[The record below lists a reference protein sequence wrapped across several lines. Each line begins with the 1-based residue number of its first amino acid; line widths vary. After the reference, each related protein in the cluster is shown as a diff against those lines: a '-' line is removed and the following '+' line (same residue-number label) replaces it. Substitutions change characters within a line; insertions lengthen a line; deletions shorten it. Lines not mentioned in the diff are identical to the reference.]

1 MMDKR
6 FDSNYIEKKWYKRWL
21 ESGAFASNNQSP
33 KEPYVI
39 MMPPPNVTG
48 SLHIGHALTF
58 TIQDILIRFHRMQ
71 GLDVLWQPGTDH
83 AGIATQMVVERELA
97 KSNLTRHGLG
107 REKFVEKVWEWKEK
121 SGGEITNQLRALG
134 ASPDWEKER
143 FTMDEGLS
151 KAVIS
156 VFVKLYKEGLIY
168 RDKRL
173 VNWDPKLLTAISDL
187 EVEQKEVEG
196 KFWYFKYPL
205 ENSDEF
211 LTIATTRPET
221 MLGDTAV
228 AVNPDDERYIH
239 LKGKYVILPIINRR
253 IPIIF
258 DNYSDPEKG
267 SGAVKIT
274 PAHDFNDFEVG
285 KRHGLDMINIFDA
298 NASINEN
305 GGEDFKGLD
314 RFEARKKVLEILK
327 AQNLYI
333 KEEKIVHTVP
343 HGDRSN
349 VVVEPWLMDQ
359 WYVDAYKLAQ
369 PAIKAV
375 KNKKTKFVPA
385 NWDKTYFEWM
395 NNIQPWCVSRQLWW
409 GHRIPAWFGPDDKIF
424 VEHNQLDAEK
434 AAELHYGKKV
444 KLIQDE
450 DVLDTWFSSA
460 LWPFST
466 LGWPDNTKDLKKY
479 YPTNVLVTGF
489 DIIFFWVARMMMM
502 GMHFMDD
509 EVPFKE
515 VYIHALVRDDK
526 GQKMSKS
533 KGNVLDPLD
542 LSVKYGADS
551 LRFTLT
557 AMAAQG
563 RDIKLSEERIA
574 GYRNFSTKI
583 WNGCKFLEF
592 NECISELNTD
602 LNFINLQ
609 INKWII
615 ENYNQLNSKVK
626 KSIVEYKFN
635 DAADA
640 LYQFIWRDYCDWY
653 IEFIKPI
660 LNNAEDI
667 ESQKE
672 TKSVSIKIMKN
683 VLLML
688 HPIMPY
694 VTEEIFEKLFKSNK
708 LAISSSWPSLIETET
723 SLKNGIGLTID
734 IVSAIRSIRVEKN
747 IPNKSRPT
755 ILLKNVNQEKK
766 IIIEENNN
774 LILNLAKLNQ
784 IKFLSKQ
791 HEENE
796 KSIVTTVDEIILMIP
811 TDGLIDI
818 EAEKNRLSKE
828 LENITNEIEII
839 DKRLNNPSFIEKAPP
854 KVIEDVKTKKTIFNQ
869 RKSEINKALLNL

>member
-21 ESGAFASNNQSP
+21 KSGAFASNNQSP

-409 GHRIPAWFGPDDKIF
+409 GHRIPAWFGPDNKIF

-592 NECISELNTD
+592 NECISELDTD

-660 LNNAEDI
+660 LNNAKDI

-683 VLLML
+683 VLLIL

-694 VTEEIFEKLFKSNK
+694 VTEEIFENLFKSNK

-854 KVIEDVKTKKTIFNQ
+854 KVIEEVKTKKTIFDQ

>member
-21 ESGAFASNNQSP
+21 KSGAFASNNQSP

-196 KFWYFKYPL
+196 KFWYFKYPV

-375 KNKKTKFVPA
+375 KDKKTKFVPA

-424 VEHNQLDAEK
+424 VEHNQSDAEK

-592 NECISELNTD
+592 NECISELDTD

-766 IIIEENNN
+766 IIIEENYN

>member
-97 KSNLTRHGLG
+97 KSNLTRHSLG

-228 AVNPDDERYIH
+228 AVNPDDDRYIH

-305 GGEDFKGLD
+305 GGEDFKGID

-327 AQNLYI
+327 VQNLYI

-359 WYVDAYKLAQ
+359 WYVDANKLAQ

-466 LGWPDNTKDLKKY
+466 LGWPDNTKDIKKY

-592 NECISELNTD
+592 NECISELDTD

-667 ESQKE
+667 VSQKE

>member
-1 MMDKR
+1 M
-6 FDSNYIEKKWYKRWL
+6 
-21 ESGAFASNNQSP
+21 ESGAFASNNQST

-502 GMHFMDD
+502 GIHFMDE

-592 NECISELNTD
+592 NECISELDTD

-660 LNNAEDI
+660 LNNDQDI

>member
-196 KFWYFKYPL
+196 KFWYFKYPI

-592 NECISELNTD
+592 NECISELDTD

-672 TKSVSIKIMKN
+672 AKSVSIKIMKN

-755 ILLKNVNQEKK
+755 ILLKNVNQEKVLLK
-766 IIIEENNN
+766 
-774 LILNLAKLNQ
+774 
-784 IKFLSKQ
+784 
-791 HEENE
+791 
-796 KSIVTTVDEIILMIP
+796 
-811 TDGLIDI
+811 
-818 EAEKNRLSKE
+818 R
-828 LENITNEIEII
+828 ITI
-839 DKRLNNPSFIEKAPP
+839 
-854 KVIEDVKTKKTIFNQ
+854 
-869 RKSEINKALLNL
+869 

>member
-592 NECISELNTD
+592 NECISELDTD

-854 KVIEDVKTKKTIFNQ
+854 NVIEDVKTKKTIFNQ

>member
-1 MMDKR
+1 M
-6 FDSNYIEKKWYKRWL
+6 

-592 NECISELNTD
+592 NKCISELDTD

>member
-592 NECISELNTD
+592 NKCISELDTD

-839 DKRLNNPSFIEKAPP
+839 DKRLNNPSFIKKAPP

>member
-97 KSNLTRHGLG
+97 KSNLTRHDLG

-274 PAHDFNDFEVG
+274 PAHDFNDFDVG

-592 NECISELNTD
+592 NECISELDTD

-766 IIIEENNN
+766 IIIEENYN

>member
-375 KNKKTKFVPA
+375 KDKKTKFVPA

-592 NECISELNTD
+592 NECISELDTD